1 MILLI
6 QREMASFE
14 ILGCFVIVIFFLL
27 NGSKPSY
34 VLGQEEIYISGAG
47 ATFPLPLV
55 DLWRQKFQLVDPTV
69 NIYYQPIGSGEGT
82 RLFIQ
87 KIVDFSL
94 TDAPLSQE
102 EERQLASDVVHIPVT
117 VGSVVASYNLPALNA
132 NELELTG
139 PLLADILMGK
149 ITKWND
155 PHIQS
160 INPGLSLP
168 TEEIVTVHRSDSSG
182 TTYVLS
188 DYLSRVSSSWNQQ
201 FGTAKTIQWPTGL
214 EAQGNEGV
222 ANMIENTTNSIGYIE
237 LAYALNAGMNY
248 ASIQNEEGNFIQP
261 SLKTTTAAVQAASPV
276 LPASGN
282 SSWSN
287 VSIVNSPGEESYPIT
302 TFSYLLLYKD
312 LDNNISDE
320 QKAQKLVNFVS
331 WALNEGQIFGPHIGY
346 APTPKEVGNLN
357 QATIQLLSYRGV
369 PIS

>member
-34 VLGQEEIYISGAG
+34 VLGQEETYISGAG

-87 KIVDFSL
+87 KTVDFGL

-117 VGSVVASYNLPALNA
+117 VGSVVASYNLPTLNA
-132 NELELTG
+132 NELKLTG

-168 TEEIVTVHRSDSSG
+168 AEEIVTVHRSDSSG

-261 SLKTTTAAVQAASPV
+261 SLKTITAAVQAGSPV

-312 LDNNISDE
+312 LDNNIPDE

-331 WALNEGQIFGPHIGY
+331 WALNEGQIFGPHIAY
-346 APTPKEVGNLN
+346 APIPKEVGNLN
-357 QATIQLLSYRGV
+357 QATLQLLSYRGV